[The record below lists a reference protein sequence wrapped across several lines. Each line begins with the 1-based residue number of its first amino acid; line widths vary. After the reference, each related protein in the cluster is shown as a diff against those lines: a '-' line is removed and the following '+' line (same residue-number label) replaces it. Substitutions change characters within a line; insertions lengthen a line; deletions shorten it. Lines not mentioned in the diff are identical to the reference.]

1 MKYLKSISAFF
12 ILSFFSSAVTLYAQ
26 APQSFSYQ
34 AVARDMAGNI
44 IANKAVSL
52 RFSILDGSSSGT
64 LVYQET
70 QSATTNVLGLC
81 NVSVGQGT
89 VTSGNFSTI
98 NWGNGSK
105 FLRVEIDPNGGSS
118 YTVMGTTQ
126 MLSVPYALYAGNGG
140 LQTVTASSPELT
152 GNGTSGNPLKLAS
165 QGAANGQVLKYNGT
179 NWVPAADNDAQT
191 LSINGNQLSI
201 SNGNTVTLP
210 SGGGGSLNIL
220 SVSMTGDNNLPATSY
235 TNLPGM
241 TLTFTP
247 TSGNVLVEF
256 SASGIG
262 STGSPDGDA
271 TIVEFRVMVNGVSAG
286 GANEKVSITNTWDLF
301 TMTPWGLN
309 FSKYVTVNP
318 GVSNTVTVQYRVSA
332 LYGDPTIGIYTNSAA
347 NHATLTVFNQ

>member
-64 LVYQET
+64 VVYQET

-98 NWGNGSK
+98 GWGSGGK
-105 FLRVEIDPNGGSS
+105 FLKVEIDPNGGSS

-210 SGGGGSLNIL
+210 SGGGSLNIL

-235 TNLPGM
+235 TNLPGL

-262 STGSPDGDA
+262 STGSPDGDV
-271 TIVEFRVMVNGVSAG
+271 TMVEFRVMVNGVSAG
-286 GANEKVSITNTWDLF
+286 GANEKVSITNSWDAF
-301 TMTPWGLN
+301 AITPWGLN

-318 GVSNTVTVQYRVSA
+318 GVSNTITVQYRGSA

>member
-1 MKYLKSISAFF
+1 MNKQKLISGFLFLCFIAAFF
-12 ILSFFSSAVTLYAQ
+12 PVSAQ

-34 AVARDMAGNI
+34 AVARDLSGNI

-89 VTSGNFSTI
+89 VTSGNFSAI
-98 NWGNGSK
+98 NWGSGSK
-105 FLRVEIDPNGGSS
+105 FLRVEIDPAGGSS
-118 YTVMGTTQ
+118 FTVMGTTQ
-126 MLSVPYALYAGNGG
+126 MLSVPYALYAGNSG
-140 LQTVTASSPELT
+140 LSTVTASSPELT
-152 GNGTSGNPLKLAS
+152 GNGTSGSPLKLAG
-165 QGAANGQVLKYNGT
+165 QGATNGQVLKYNGT

-210 SGGGGSLNIL
+210 SGGGSLNIL
-220 SVSMTGDNNLPATSY
+220 SVAMTGDNDLSAASF

-247 TSGNVLVEF
+247 TSGNVFLDF
-256 SASGIG
+256 SAAGIG
-262 STGSPDGDA
+262 STGSFDGDA

-286 GANEKVSITNTWDLF
+286 GTNEKVSITSSWDNY
-301 TMTPWGLN
+301 TVTPWSAN
-309 FSKYVTVNP
+309 FSKYITVNP
-318 GVSNTVTVQYRVSA
+318 GVSNTVTVQYKTSYI
-332 LYGDPTIGIYTNSAA
+332 LGDPIIGIYTNSAS
-347 NHATLTVFNQ
+347 NHASLTVFNQ